1 MIIAIKIGIGLFPVF
16 LLLLAFIFFD
26 SYKLVKPK
34 SVIKTILM
42 GGLAGLICYGI
53 NTFLHTRLNLWQSLE
68 LKDYSRYVAPF
79 IEEFTKAF
87 WIILLIR
94 SKKVGFMVDGAIYGF
109 AVGAGFA
116 FIENLYF
123 LYTIQNPNLFI
134 WIIRGF
140 GTAVMHGGTTS
151 LFAILAAKS
160 SERGLTL
167 KRTRFIPIY
176 LLVVALHSFF
186 NHFFFKPLIMTLAQ
200 LLILPALNAIV
211 FARSKKALENW
222 LETGM
227 DTDVS
232 LLEYI
237 IQGQIS
243 KTNIGKYL
251 KSLKD
256 RFPGEI
262 MGDMLCY
269 LRIYLELAIRA
280 KGILMMQG
288 AGFKIP
294 ADPEVRERFTE
305 LEFLEKSIG
314 KTGRLALL
322 PLLHTSHRDLWQIY
336 LIDKIQ

>member
-1 MIIAIKIGIGLFPVF
+1 
-16 LLLLAFIFFD
+16 
-26 SYKLVKPK
+26 
-34 SVIKTILM
+34 
-42 GGLAGLICYGI
+42 LICFGI
-53 NTFLHTRLNLWQSLE
+53 NTLLRSQFSIE
-68 LKDYSRYVAPF
+68 LTVYSRYIAPF
-79 IEEFTKAF
+79 VEELMKAL
-87 WIILLIR
+87 WIVFLIR

-116 FIENLYF
+116 FVENLYF
-123 LYTIQNPNLFI
+123 LYTIQNPNLLI

-160 SERGLTL
+160 SERGLTIKGTHFL
-167 KRTRFIPIY
+167 IIY
-176 LLVVALHSFF
+176 VLAVALHSFF
-186 NHFFFKPLIMTLAQ
+186 NHFFFNPLIMTLAQ
-200 LLILPALNAIV
+200 LLVLPALNAIV
-211 FARSKKALENW
+211 FARSEKALEDW
-222 LETGM
+222 LEMGM

-243 KTNIGKYL
+243 ETKIGKYL
-251 KSLKD
+251 QSLKD
-256 RFPGEI
+256 RLPGEI

-269 LRIYLELAIRA
+269 LRIHLELAIRA

-288 AGFKIP
+288 AGFRVP
-294 ADPEVRERFTE
+294 ADIEVREKFTE
-305 LEFLEKSIG
+305 LQFLEKSIG

-336 LIDKIQ
+336 LIDKK